1 MANSI
6 LINNIMKDMK
16 SYHKLREKKKLKERE
31 KKKAKGFV
39 VDDIWVLFFGEQEY
53 NTYSKY

>member
-1 MANSI
+1 
-6 LINNIMKDMK
+6 MKDMK